1 MRHQKLR
8 LIQQLFSLMILVM
21 LFLTGCVSPVTP
33 VSKCTIL
40 FEDNESL
47 FFKKQIYEVSQLD
60 NLTVSIGIP
69 HAYRISSVNYDD
81 YSLSAKTSE
90 SLSYDYYTLTLNH
103 IRYSAVI
110 RLTTDLSYTTT
121 YYDTSGTKLS
131 TIMEESPHLRFNTL
145 SYDSLTTP
153 PLSKNQIPIGW
164 NTSSDGT
171 GLHIGF
177 GSRVDHTSQQ
187 DLNLYLETLTCTPS
201 SNFIYTKSREG
212 DITITGYHE
221 TVDQGTDDLVIPAFI
236 DGHPVTA
243 IGENAFSDFTL
254 NHLVF
259 PPTLTDIAPYAFGN
273 ITINDFY
280 FFDTTT
286 AFPEN
291 AFENYQIKHLHIN
304 AATSPVYSGSY
315 FDTLSDKVDYLYSL
329 RDQHKLVLFCGSSAR
344 FGYDSPSLEAAFP
357 DYKVANMGVFAYS
370 NMLPQAQILHMYMK
384 KGDVL
389 LSSPELDAID
399 TQFCGETNLDK
410 EFFCMM
416 ESNYDML
423 SLLDCRKFTNI
434 FDAYTSYNHSREDME
449 QRSYLDSPSYFDE
462 DGNQLSTFSYNNY
475 GDYIVFREN
484 NTAGTNFGIKRAYY
498 NASHIRK
505 QDLDGLNAVYDA
517 FQEQGVRVLFT
528 YSPRSNTSISE
539 DSTPESITALGQFF
553 EDNLHAK
560 IISPIE
566 ESLMEPYY
574 FYGTD
579 NHLSTDGVTIHTQ
592 DIIEKLQPFLEEQP

>member
-8 LIQQLFSLMILVM
+8 LIKQLFSLMILVM
-21 LFLTGCVSPVTP
+21 LFLTGCVSPATP

-201 SNFIYTKSREG
+201 SNFIYTQSREG
-212 DITITGYHE
+212 DITNRTRSHG
-221 TVDQGTDDLVIPAFI
+221 L
-236 DGHPVTA
+236 
-243 IGENAFSDFTL
+243 
-254 NHLVF
+254 
-259 PPTLTDIAPYAFGN
+259 
-273 ITINDFY
+273 
-280 FFDTTT
+280 
-286 AFPEN
+286 
-291 AFENYQIKHLHIN
+291 
-304 AATSPVYSGSY
+304 
-315 FDTLSDKVDYLYSL
+315 
-329 RDQHKLVLFCGSSAR
+329 
-344 FGYDSPSLEAAFP
+344 
-357 DYKVANMGVFAYS
+357 
-370 NMLPQAQILHMYMK
+370 LP
-384 KGDVL
+384 
-389 LSSPELDAID
+389 LSSY
-399 TQFCGETNLDK
+399 
-410 EFFCMM
+410 
-416 ESNYDML
+416 EST
-423 SLLDCRKFTNI
+423 R
-434 FDAYTSYNHSREDME
+434 FD
-449 QRSYLDSPSYFDE
+449 Q
-462 DGNQLSTFSYNNY
+462 
-475 GDYIVFREN
+475 
-484 NTAGTNFGIKRAYY
+484 
-498 NASHIRK
+498 
-505 QDLDGLNAVYDA
+505 
-517 FQEQGVRVLFT
+517 
-528 YSPRSNTSISE
+528 
-539 DSTPESITALGQFF
+539 
-553 EDNLHAK
+553 
-560 IISPIE
+560 
-566 ESLMEPYY
+566 
-574 FYGTD
+574 
-579 NHLSTDGVTIHTQ
+579 
-592 DIIEKLQPFLEEQP
+592 